1 MQIDINGLKNIER
14 EKRKSKAFYD
24 SLILSS
30 FISIIDNIIVIGSNM
45 NKTEMAMFINSI
57 QHWIFERGKKRNLKN
72 VHLELL
78 SN

>member
-30 FISIIDNIIVIGSNM
+30 FISIIDNIIVIGSNRI
-45 NKTEMAMFINSI
+45 K
-57 QHWIFERGKKRNLKN
+57 QKWLC
-72 VHLELL
+72 L
-78 SN
+78 